1 MYYDNQ
7 RTLNNR
13 GGMIG
18 DLFVN
23 DSQNAT
29 IIRSTPPTVS
39 NDIVAGEFPEII
51 VSAGIEDMTDY
62 SQLVSL

>member
-1 MYYDNQ
+1 MSNDCQHPSGSYYENQ

-23 DSQNAT
+23 DSQNAVMV
-29 IIRSTPPTVS
+29 RSAPPVVS
-39 NDIVAGEFPEII
+39 NDIVAGELPE
-51 VSAGIEDMTDY
+51 
-62 SQLVSL
+62 L